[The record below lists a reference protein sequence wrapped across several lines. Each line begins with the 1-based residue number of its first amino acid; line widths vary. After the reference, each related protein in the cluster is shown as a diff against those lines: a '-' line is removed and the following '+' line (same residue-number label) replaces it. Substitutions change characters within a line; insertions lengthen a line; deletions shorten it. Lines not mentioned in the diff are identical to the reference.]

1 MKNFVEKNVNI
12 FKIIKKKLKKKNI
25 IKKLFKYDVL
35 ESMFLKDYDYKPI
48 VELENENFQNQ
59 LNNKINL
66 YDQAKKFNNNSM
78 IFRSIVRYEK
88 NNFFS

>member
-1 MKNFVEKNVNI
+1 
-12 FKIIKKKLKKKNI
+12 
-25 IKKLFKYDVL
+25 
-35 ESMFLKDYDYKPI
+35 MFLKDYDYKSI

-59 LNNKINL
+59 FKNILNL

-78 IFRSIVRYEK
+78 IFRSIVRHEK